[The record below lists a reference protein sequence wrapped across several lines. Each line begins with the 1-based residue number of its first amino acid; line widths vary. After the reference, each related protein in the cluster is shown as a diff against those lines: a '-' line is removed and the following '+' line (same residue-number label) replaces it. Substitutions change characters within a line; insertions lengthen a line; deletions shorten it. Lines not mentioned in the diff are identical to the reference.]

1 MAVGNFRNPYVWNLA
16 VAVAGVYLEQ
26 ATVGFPLT
34 NKASQS
40 KIVTVGLNTG
50 KTGLG
55 LTLLPPKVI
64 DWWSWEY
71 ACWPTLAEFEGRNDL
86 PLLFQLDGIRAAEFF
101 YDELYGRLVTLGKV
115 PPQP

>member
-1 MAVGNFRNPYVWNLA
+1 MERNPYVWNLA
-16 VAVAGVYLEQ
+16 VAVAGVFLKQ

-71 ACWPTLAEFEGRNDL
+71 VCWPLLAELETRSDL
-86 PLLFQLDGIRAAEFF
+86 PFQASGVQVAEYLYDLL
-101 YDELYGRLVTLGKV
+101 YDRLVALGKV
-115 PPQP
+115 PARSTLIQS